1 MRGICVTNHQL
12 FWFLRKILLHPE
24 GMTVN
29 SRGRA
34 ALRDA
39 PG

>member
-1 MRGICVTNHQL
+1 M
-12 FWFLRKILLHPE
+12 K
-24 GMTVN
+24 VN

-39 PG
+39 RGINLVTRSDPERVELG